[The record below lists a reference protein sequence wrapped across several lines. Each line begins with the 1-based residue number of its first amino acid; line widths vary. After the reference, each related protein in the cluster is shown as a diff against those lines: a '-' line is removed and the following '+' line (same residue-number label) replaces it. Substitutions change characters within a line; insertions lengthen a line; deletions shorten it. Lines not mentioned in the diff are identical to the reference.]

1 MCIKAGFKKAS
12 LINDSFIS
20 EVKSRQ
26 GWRPRRRGGQ
36 LSPPMKLHGK
46 NILKCISNNVVSQR
60 QSLKEFG
67 MHCYA
72 FVMLYLRDGPLR
84 RSSECIAMLS

>member
-1 MCIKAGFKKAS
+1 MKAEKERWAAVS
-12 LINDSFIS
+12 L
-20 EVKSRQ
+20 
-26 GWRPRRRGGQ
+26 
-36 LSPPMKLHGK
+36 MKLHGK

-60 QSLKEFG
+60 RSLKEFR

-72 FVMLYLRDGPLR
+72 FVMLYLKDGPLR